1 MGKSV
6 EIKEDK
12 FEEAVLKSKTPVLVD
27 FWAPRCA
34 PCRLVDPVVD
44 QLAAEYEGK
53 VSFFKLN
60 RDENVGVATRYNVMS
75 IPTVII
81 FKDGRPYSSHTG
93 FTRDTKKELIENLNS
108 VL

>member
-1 MGKSV
+1 MSKPV
-6 EIKEDK
+6 DIQDANFNEM
-12 FEEAVLKSKTPVLVD
+12 VLKSKTPVLVD

-34 PCRLVDPVVD
+34 PCRLVEPVVD

-53 VSFFKLN
+53 VSFFRLN
-60 RDENVGVATRYNVMS
+60 RDENMRVATRFNVMS

-81 FKDGRPYSSHTG
+81 FKDGKPYSSHTG
-93 FTRDTKKELIENLNS
+93 FTRDTKKQLIDNLNS